1 MRIGGVIC
9 DCILSAFNAIIVV
22 LVEAVFLMNYIK
34 KNCREFV
41 LFSFILIK
49 HFIV

>member
-34 KNCREFV
+34 K
-41 LFSFILIK
+41 
-49 HFIV
+49 IVVNLYCFRSY